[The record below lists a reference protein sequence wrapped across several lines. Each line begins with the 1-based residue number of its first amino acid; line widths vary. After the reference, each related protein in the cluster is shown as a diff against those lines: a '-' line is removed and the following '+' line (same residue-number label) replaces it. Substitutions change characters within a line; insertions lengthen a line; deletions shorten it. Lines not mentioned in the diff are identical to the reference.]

1 MLEAS
6 RFEYLYFNVKRTIF
20 LDIYTKGPYKLIY
33 VIVICT
39 VFIYVLFYLQ

>member
-1 MLEAS
+1 MA
-6 RFEYLYFNVKRTIF
+6 
-20 LDIYTKGPYKLIY
+20 YKLIY